1 MQQAIPVNPEI
12 LRWARVEAGFSLG
25 GAASRA
31 GISAPRKEKDGRG
44 RTAIDRLAGW
54 ESGSDAPSLPQLE
67 QLAKAYRRP
76 LATFFLPGPPEKMAG
91 TEDYRT
97 VAGGAS
103 KADSPEFSALRRK
116 VAVLHRALRDLS
128 IDAGSQELA
137 FIGSLSDRTP
147 VPNFVGDMR
156 RALGVGTEDQMR
168 AKDEDGLFR
177 FLRSAAQGAGIYVLL
192 MGDLGSHHTAVG
204 VDEFRGMAIADGL
217 APVVVVNPNDS
228 RAARLFTLMHEL
240 AHLWLGSRGISSFD
254 ALGTGTGYGSRER
267 LCNRVAGEF
276 LVPEANLRTA
286 LETTKESP
294 AHAAAAIAKRFNV
307 SEAALGR
314 RLLDLGIIG
323 GDEYG
328 GLLAKCAARWK
339 KLKDEKSGAGGAP
352 KAEIMDR
359 FRLGEKTMRTLISA
373 AEAGRIGFQ
382 DAARLMGIPVSR
394 FDKAMP

>member
-12 LRWARVEAGFSLG
+12 LRWARVEAGFSLSD
-25 GAASRA
+25 ATSRA
-31 GISAPRKEKDGRG
+31 GISAPRQEKDGRG
-44 RTAIDRLAGW
+44 RTAADRLAGW
-54 ESGSDAPSLPQLE
+54 ESGNNAPSLPQLE
-67 QLAKAYRRP
+67 RLAKAYRRP
-76 LATFFLPGPPEKMAG
+76 LVTFFLSGPPEKMAG
-91 TEDYRT
+91 VEDYRKVT
-97 VAGGAS
+97 GGAS

-116 VAVLHRALRDLS
+116 VTVLHRVLRDLS
-128 IDAGSQELA
+128 IDAGNQELP
-137 FIGSLSDRTP
+137 FVGSLSDDKL
-147 VPNFVGDMR
+147 VPDFVGDIR
-156 RALGVGTEDQMR
+156 RVLGVGIEDQMR
-168 AKDEDGLFR
+168 VKDEDDLFR
-177 FLRSAAQGAGIYVLL
+177 LLRSAAQGAGIYVLL

-254 ALGTGTGYGSRER
+254 ALGTGVGYDSRER

-276 LVPEANLRTA
+276 LVPEANLRAA
-286 LETTKESP
+286 LEAAKESP
-294 AHAAAAIAKRFNV
+294 CHAAAAVAKRFKV

-314 RLLDLGIIG
+314 RLLDLGLIG

-339 KLKDEKSGAGGAP
+339 KLKDERPGGAP
-352 KAEIMDR
+352 KSEVMDR

-382 DAARLMGIPVSR
+382 DAARLMGVPVSR
-394 FDKAMP
+394 FDKATP